1 MTEYSALD
9 EESDGGRDGL
19 TTGDSDTRMSLPQR
33 RPFSKGASSA
43 LSEPLNS
50 SVVRDGT
57 GEAAVDPGDPFYV
70 FSDDLKRK
78 LELVDEA
85 LAEFLRVVHQTVSN
99 K

>member
-1 MTEYSALD
+1 MTEYAALG

-19 TTGDSDTRMSLPQR
+19 TTGESDTRSALPQR
-33 RPFSKGASSA
+33 RPFSKVASSG

-50 SVVRDGT
+50 SVVENRT
-57 GEAAVDPGDPFYV
+57 GDTVDPGDPFYV

-85 LAEFLRVVHQTVSN
+85 LADFLRVVHQTVSN